1 MPNVIMEAIVS
12 GLPVIASNSTA
23 ANKDLV
29 NEKNGTGIL
38 VKLNDKIEL
47 EKAILKI
54 INQKEKMDFMNADL
68 IKKFS
73 IENYGKEMDKIYHE
87 LISQ

>member
-1 MPNVIMEAIVS
+1 MIMESIMS

-38 VKLNDKIEL
+38 VELNDKKEL

-54 INQKEKMDFMNADL
+54 INQKEKKEFTNINL

-73 IENYGKEMDKIYHE
+73 IENYGKEMNRMYHE
-87 LISQ
+87 LVS